1 MATIIIQTESK
12 STTKLMLDLAKKL
25 GEKAS
30 VLSKEIEE
38 DLIFGSM
45 MEKAKTNKLVSK
57 DSILNSLMK

>member
-25 GEKAS
+25 GEKGS
-30 VLSKEIEE
+30 VLSKDIEE

-57 DSILNSLMK
+57 ESIFN

>member
-30 VLSKEIEE
+30 VLRKDIEE
-38 DLIFGSM
+38 DLIFGNM

-57 DSILNSLMK
+57 ESILNSLMK

>member
-30 VLSKEIEE
+30 VLSKDIEE

-45 MEKAKTNKLVSK
+45 IKKAKTNKLLSK
-57 DSILNSLMK
+57 ESILN

>member
-30 VLSKEIEE
+30 VLSKDIEE

-57 DSILNSLMK
+57 ESILNSLLK

>member
-57 DSILNSLMK
+57 EFILN

>member
-38 DLIFGSM
+38 DLVFGSM

-57 DSILNSLMK
+57 ESILN

>member
-30 VLSKEIEE
+30 VLRKDIEE

-57 DSILNSLMK
+57 ESILNSLMK

>member
-30 VLSKEIEE
+30 VLSKDIEE

-45 MEKAKTNKLVSK
+45 IEKAKTNKLVSK
-57 DSILNSLMK
+57 ESILN

>member
-30 VLSKEIEE
+30 VLRKDIEE

-57 DSILNSLMK
+57 ESILDSLMK

>member
-30 VLSKEIEE
+30 VLSKDIEE

-45 MEKAKTNKLVSK
+45 MEKAKTNKLVPK
-57 DSILNSLMK
+57 ESILNSLMK

>member
-30 VLSKEIEE
+30 VLSKDIEE
-38 DLIFGSM
+38 DLVFGSM
-45 MEKAKTNKLVSK
+45 MEKAKTNKFVSK
-57 DSILNSLMK
+57 ESILNSLMK

>member
-25 GEKAS
+25 GEKTS
-30 VLSKEIEE
+30 VLSKDIEE

-45 MEKAKTNKLVSK
+45 IEKAKTNKLVSK
-57 DSILNSLMK
+57 ESILN

>member
-30 VLSKEIEE
+30 VLSKDIEE

-57 DSILNSLMK
+57 ESILN

>member
-1 MATIIIQTESK
+1 MATIIIQTKSK

-30 VLSKEIEE
+30 VLRKDIEE

-57 DSILNSLMK
+57 ESILNSLMK